1 MRADKSV
8 EKVTKDIE
16 ELDNAVCY
24 ACGQELQEDKKTE
37 IAKAEPSQTQ
47 EMNKNIKFCVNNHRS
62 YDTKTNLAGEST
74 VSHFVFV
81 FREP

>member
-24 ACGQELQEDKKTE
+24 ACGQELQEDKKL
-37 IAKAEPSQTQ
+37 KL
-47 EMNKNIKFCVNNHRS
+47 K
-62 YDTKTNLAGEST
+62 TKRPKSLKML
-74 VSHFVFV
+74 
-81 FREP
+81 FRIRKK